1 MTSGEAILLYLMAD
15 CNGLIH
21 LLLRYCLLKICL
33 DCQVSEESK
42 RWGAKSVSMHG
53 VENHPK

>member
-21 LLLRYCLLKICL
+21 LLLRYCLLKKYVWI
-33 DCQVSEESK
+33 
-42 RWGAKSVSMHG
+42 AK
-53 VENHPK
+53 